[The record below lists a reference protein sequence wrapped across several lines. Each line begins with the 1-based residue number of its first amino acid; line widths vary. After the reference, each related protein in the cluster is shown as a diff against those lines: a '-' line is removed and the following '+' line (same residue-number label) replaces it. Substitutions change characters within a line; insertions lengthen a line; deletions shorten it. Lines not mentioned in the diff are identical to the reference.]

1 MKRAYLLAALLT
13 LSVMAPAPAGDKP
26 AGARQAPLPGEALWD
41 YGTWANDYL
50 VVATEYDRKTGQVTW
65 TLEARRKVKA
75 QRYWA
80 YFADPDLLELD
91 TRQIHFAPAHAEYKK
106 GTQIK
111 ATMKLPASD
120 VMPEVNRVTIGT
132 PP

>member
-1 MKRAYLLAALLT
+1 MKRAYLLAALL
-13 LSVMAPAPAGDKP
+13 LLGVAASAPAADNA
-26 AGARQAPLPGEALWD
+26 AGARPGPLPGAALWD
-41 YGTWANDYL
+41 YGTWADDYL
-50 VVATEYDRKTGQVTW
+50 VVATEYDRKTGHVTW

-80 YFADPDLLELD
+80 HFADPDLLELD
-91 TRQIHFAPAHAEYKK
+91 TREIHFAPAHPEYKK
-106 GTQIK
+106 GAQIK

-120 VMPEVNRVTIGT
+120 VMPEVNRVTIGM